1 MLRSLICAAALLL
14 CPALAHGQPSSAS
27 AAASP
32 TTPWKLIY
40 ENSQVTYY
48 IDARAVQASGV
59 SDVASLLEYKIPQVV
74 GGAQVWSIVSH
85 MQLNCGAQ
93 LLVTTDNTLY
103 ALKMGTG
110 PVVAAQAA
118 NDSWHR
124 PQPGSLGDVIWN
136 RACPK
141 P

>member
-1 MLRSLICAAALLL
+1 MLRSLICAAALVL
-14 CPALAHGQPSSAS
+14 CPALALAQPTAS

-32 TTPWKLIY
+32 QAPWKLIF

-59 SDVASLLEYKIPQVV
+59 SDVVSLLEYKIPQVV

-103 ALKMGTG
+103 ALKMGAG
-110 PVVAAQAA
+110 PVVAAQSA

-124 PQPGSLGDVIWN
+124 PQSGSLGDLIWS

>member
-1 MLRSLICAAALLL
+1 MLRSLICAAALVLG
-14 CPALAHGQPSSAS
+14 PVMAQAQPSSAP
-27 AAASP
+27 AAAP
-32 TTPWKLIY
+32 AATPWKLIY
-40 ENSQVTYY
+40 ENSQVIYY
-48 IDARAVQASGV
+48 IDAHAVQASGV

-85 MQLNCGAQ
+85 MQLNCSAE

-103 ALKMGTG
+103 ALKKGAG
-110 PVVAAQAA
+110 PVVATQAA

-124 PQPGSLGDVIWN
+124 PQAGSLGDLIWN